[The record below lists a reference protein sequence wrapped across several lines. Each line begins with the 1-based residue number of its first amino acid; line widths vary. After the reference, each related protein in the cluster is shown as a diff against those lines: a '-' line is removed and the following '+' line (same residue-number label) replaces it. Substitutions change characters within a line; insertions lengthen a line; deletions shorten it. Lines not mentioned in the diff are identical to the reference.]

1 MEISIECVK
10 NIPEATATGFLF
22 IGGQILCIIC
32 VILYPIVSSHVEET
46 SFIYMNIQTCINS
59 NSTFSSVL
67 DVVDYNFT
75 IFTQTCIYSIVSI
88 VFILFFKC
96 PYFRLR
102 AEHS

>member
-32 VILYPIVSSHVEET
+32 VILYPIVSPQVEET
-46 SFIYMNIQTCINS
+46 SFTYKNIQTCTNA
-59 NSTFSSVL
+59 NLKFSSVL
-67 DVVDYNFT
+67 NVVDYNYT
-75 IFTQTCIYSIVSI
+75 IFTQTSIYLIFSII
-88 VFILFFKC
+88 FILFFKC

-102 AEHS
+102 AEQS